1 VHNLRNEQY
10 HGGGPTV
17 PQLRDLDAARAFA
30 VQVFSIL
37 FDEPDVNGLFDAYIN
52 RDVPPPRTTD
62 EDRLIDEEHGLIEVC
77 GQMENASQVL
87 FAIDP
92 TRYHQIA
99 SLLREAG
106 NR

>member
-1 VHNLRNEQY
+1 M
-10 HGGGPTV
+10 